1 MLASEEGTRWEVN
14 SIINNGF
21 NPRLQLMPTWDG
33 YKADQDD
40 QEERVQLG
48 LESEFV
54 ASLDNLARPCFKR
67 KTKG

>member
-48 LESEFV
+48 LEKL
-54 ASLDNLARPCFKR
+54 ASSPPPEHLAFS
-67 KTKG
+67 